1 MMRFIFGL
9 TILSRSSLTEAWSSR
24 YRGLHTHLKYQSELE
39 SNQGPLIHKQ
49 AVQTATLP
57 PRPNHDGVLA
67 PKDLIWF
74 DFPFKSLWVIMLGF
88 HKRIKL
94 CTIHKSKRVCLMGG
108 SNSIAFYKSWDVCS
122 LNEVFPL
129 KLGGK
134 SLQSWASRKLYKP
147 RENQKYSKEPFQRST
162 RVSRQPKFNLDRVRG
177 RSF

>member
-9 TILSRSSLTEAWSSR
+9 TNLPRSSLTEAWSSR
-24 YRGLHTHLKYQSELE
+24 YRELHTHLKYQSELE

-67 PKDLIWF
+67 PKDLIRL
-74 DFPFKSLWVIMLGF
+74 PFQVMVGYKLGF
-88 HKRIKL
+88 HKQTKL
-94 CTIHKSKRVCLMGG
+94 CTIDKSKRVYLIGG
-108 SNSIAFYKSWDVCS
+108 STSIAFYKSWDVCS

-134 SLQSWASRKLYKP
+134 SLQS
-147 RENQKYSKEPFQRST
+147 
-162 RVSRQPKFNLDRVRG
+162 
-177 RSF
+177 